1 MVKDISIDGH
11 VISTDAPVFVIAEAG
26 VNHNGDPKMAKRL
39 VEVAVEAGADAVK
52 FQTFKADKVVALNAP
67 KATYQK
73 ATTDPEESQLE
84 MLRRLELPYEVFE
97 EIKALCDQKSI
108 TFISTSSDEE
118 SADFLDSL
126 GVPAFK
132 VPSGEVTNHL
142 FLEYVARKGKP
153 IIMSTGM
160 SYLSEVDEAV
170 RVIRKVGNDKLIL
183 LHCVSNYPA
192 DVADVNLRAMQTL
205 YSAFQV
211 SVGYSDH
218 TLGIEIPLA
227 ATALGACVIE
237 KHFTLDRQLP
247 GPDHKASLEP
257 DELKAMV
264 DGIRKIKQALGNGC
278 KIPVAS
284 EEDTRH
290 VARRSLVLKENVSEG
305 DIITAK
311 MLTALRP
318 SGGIPPNMVSYV
330 KGRKAAR
337 FLRTGTM
344 LNWSDLA

>member
-1 MVKDISIDGH
+1 MINDISINGH
-11 VISTDAPVFVIAEAG
+11 VVSADAPVFVIAEAG
-26 VNHNGDPKMAKRL
+26 VNHNGDPGMAKRL
-39 VEVAVEAGADAVK
+39 VEAAVKAGADAVK
-52 FQTFKADKVVALNAP
+52 FQTFKANKVVAPNAP
-67 KATYQK
+67 KAAYQK

-97 EIKALCDQKSI
+97 EIKALCDQEDI
-108 TFISTSSDEE
+108 IFMSTSSDEE
-118 SADFLDSL
+118 STDFLDTL

-142 FLEYVARKGKP
+142 FLEYVALKGKP

-170 RVIRKVGNDKLIL
+170 RVIRKAGNDKLVL

-192 DVADVNLRAMQTL
+192 DVVDVNLKAMQTL
-205 YSAFQV
+205 RFAFQV
-211 SVGYSDH
+211 PIGYSDH

-237 KHFTLDRQLP
+237 KHFTLDRRLP

-264 DGIRKIKQALGNGC
+264 DGIRMVKQALGNGC
-278 KIPVAS
+278 KMPAAS
-284 EEDTRH
+284 EEDTRY

-305 DIITAK
+305 DVITAK

-318 SGGIPPNMVSYV
+318 SCGIPPNMISYV
-330 KGRKAAR
+330 EGRKAAR
-337 FLRTGTM
+337 SLRAGTM
-344 LNWSDLA
+344 LNWSDLV